1 MSYGDGKVKRSQ
13 ILHPAATIIA
23 YTTFPGHPDFHDT
36 DSPAYMIVGT
46 NDWIVPYHEMEERA
60 ACMRSKGI
68 DVELHVL
75 SDTQHGFGVGN
86 GTRAEGWMQQA
97 MDFWERHMK

>member
-60 ACMRSKGI
+60 ACMRSKGF

-75 SDTQHGFGVGN
+75 SYKMSRPNAQ
-86 GTRAEGWMQQA
+86 
-97 MDFWERHMK
+97 KILY